1 MEMTLLSVYVET
13 HGCKLNQADSQS
25 IKNSFKKSGYLL
37 SDNPKTSDIYI
48 LNTCTVTSEADRKA
62 RQALRS
68 IRRAN
73 TDSFIVVTGC
83 YAERDPE
90 SLGNLDEVDLILGNQ
105 NKLELVNTVTNRLG
119 KLKYDYLETQPHEIF
134 PELKT
139 RAMVKIQEGCDQICS
154 YCIVPKVRG
163 REKSI
168 PSHIIVNQILDLEKE
183 GFNEVVLT
191 GTQLISYGFEYGHTN
206 LRQLLETILL
216 KTNIPRIRVSSLQP
230 QIIDRQF
237 LNLWKS
243 ERLCPHFHIPLQSG
257 SDSVLQ
263 KMRRLYDTSEYA
275 EKIALVRS
283 ELPEASV
290 TTDIIAGFP
299 GESDL
304 DFEKTY
310 ELCDKLR
317 FSDMHIFPYSARAGT
332 SAWYFKPKVEP
343 IIKKHRVDA
352 LIKLSTKNSKAYR
365 ESLLG
370 QTRKVLWE
378 KKIRLGQSNYWS
390 GLTDNYARVYTQ
402 TTKDQSNE
410 IRSTVLTSISGDRLF
425 GKLVV
430 NSSKI
435 SH

>member
-1 MEMTLLSVYVET
+1 M
-13 HGCKLNQADSQS
+13 
-25 IKNSFKKSGYLL
+25 
-37 SDNPKTSDIYI
+37 
-48 LNTCTVTSEADRKA
+48 
-62 RQALRS
+62 
-68 IRRAN
+68 
-73 TDSFIVVTGC
+73 
-83 YAERDPE
+83 
-90 SLGNLDEVDLILGNQ
+90 
-105 NKLELVNTVTNRLG
+105 
-119 KLKYDYLETQPHEIF
+119 
-134 PELKT
+134 
-139 RAMVKIQEGCDQICS
+139 
-154 YCIVPKVRG
+154 
-163 REKSI
+163 
-168 PSHIIVNQILDLEKE
+168 
-183 GFNEVVLT
+183 VLT
-191 GTQLISYGFEYGHTN
+191 GTQLISYGFEYGNTN
-206 LRQLLETILL
+206 LQQLVETILL

-343 IIKKHRVDA
+343 VIKKHRVDA
-352 LIKLSTKNSKAYR
+352 LIKLSTKNSKTY
-365 ESLLG
+365 L
-370 QTRKVLWE
+370 K
-378 KKIRLGQSNYWS
+378 
-390 GLTDNYARVYTQ
+390 
-402 TTKDQSNE
+402 E
-410 IRSTVLTSISGDRLF
+410 IKEDTN
-425 GKLVV
+425 K
-430 NSSKI
+430 
-435 SH
+435 